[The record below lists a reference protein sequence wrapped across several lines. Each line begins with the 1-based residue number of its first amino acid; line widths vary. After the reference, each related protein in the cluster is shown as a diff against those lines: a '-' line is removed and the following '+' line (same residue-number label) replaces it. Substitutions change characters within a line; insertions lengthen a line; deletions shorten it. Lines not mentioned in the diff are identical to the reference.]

1 MRCDAQLQQ
10 LGIDPDVLS
19 PVEVLKVVIT
29 KLENWIWTGLPYC
42 DRNKLTSFKG

>member
-42 DRNKLTSFKG
+42 DRNKLTSSKG